1 MHRRELRLWTAAA
14 ATAVVLGVVSTLGL
28 AATSGAFQN
37 PALQGA
43 SLSGA
48 RCAAPALSGAVV
60 NVTLADMGGMMRG
73 PYQPGPMVGADPE
86 QWRHMGMMRI
96 FAAPREVPRGTV
108 SMLVVNTGVRPHE
121 LVVLP
126 LGAGQGVGQRPAGAD
141 GKIDEAGSLGEASRT
156 CSAGSGDGIA
166 AGAAGWTTLTLRS
179 GRYELV
185 CNLPGHYTSGMYT
198 ELDVTS

>member
-1 MHRRELRLWTAAA
+1 MHRRELRLLTAAA

-28 AATSGAFQN
+28 AAASGAFHN
-37 PALQGA
+37 PALPGA
-43 SLSGA
+43 SFSGA

-60 NVTLADMGGMMRG
+60 NVTLADMGAMMRG
-73 PYQPGPMVGADPE
+73 PYQPGADP
-86 QWRHMGMMRI
+86 QQRRHMEMMRI
-96 FAAPREVPRGTV
+96 VAAPGEVPRGTV

-126 LGAGQGVGQRPAGAD
+126 LGAGQGVGQRPVGAD
-141 GKIDEAGSLGEASRT
+141 GKINEAGSLGEASRT
-156 CSAGSGDGIA
+156 CGAGSGDGIA
-166 AGAAGWTTLTLRS
+166 AGAAGWTTLTLGS

-185 CNLPGHYTSGMYT
+185 CNLPGHYTSGMYA